1 MKLEMKV
8 VLFVNKDKLI
18 VKKIIELLRENCL
31 NLKQHETV
39 AYNDL

>member
-18 VKKIIELLRENCL
+18 VKKNNRTTKRELLEL
-31 NLKQHETV
+31 ETT
-39 AYNDL
+39 